1 MRFTVSYKDTG
12 VDARMQKLISQ
23 LPGETARAL
32 DKAAIKVMA
41 EIKNDARLGIGL
53 NGKHFKSYSAPY
65 AQKRAE
71 QSRQVSPPN
80 LIWTGQM
87 MAAMNVG
94 RASQGGAKIYFSNV
108 AAARKAFFNNRTR
121 PFFGLDGDKRE
132 IVRREV
138 ARHFRSRGLI

>member
-1 MRFTVSYKDTG
+1 MRFTVSYKDSG

-23 LPGETARAL
+23 LPGETAVAL

-41 EIKNDARLGIGL
+41 EIKNNARSGRGL
-53 NGKHFKSYSAPY
+53 NNKPFKAYTERY
-65 AQKRAE
+65 AKKRGDNG
-71 QSRQVSPPN
+71 RQINPPN

-94 RASQGGAKIYFSNV
+94 RASSAGAKIYFSNV
-108 AAARKAFFNNRTR
+108 SAARKAYFNNRTR
-121 PFFGLDGDKRE
+121 PFFGLDSDKRD

-138 ARHFRSRGLI
+138 AKHFRSKGLI